1 MIPILMTEQEHW
13 ALTALLRSAVTIRT
27 FCSLGLEG
35 LLERL
40 NSPYIEKAE
49 AEGFDSLAAR
59 DRLPYL
65 PMYVAGVADIPAD
78 VADVVDSLNLS
89 ARLVR
94 LAKDYPAEAV
104 SAALE
109 ALRHQI
115 KDLTAVR
122 LNAHVSVLL
131 RPAREDD
138 DRITLVP
145 EGDRGLTTVNY
156 TSEGV
161 IVDVIDE
168 AGNVVATL
176 SLPNGDLTLEEEGPA
191 WACPQCGSD
200 ALTVSVT
207 VEAKLT
213 QSGDNFETEPAGDH
227 LWDGDSLMTCQECQ
241 YTAASRQFES

>member
-1 MIPILMTEQEHW
+1 MVPVLMTEQEHW

-27 FCSLGLEG
+27 LCSLGLEG

-65 PMYVAGVADIPAD
+65 PMSVVTVAD
-78 VADVVDSLNLS
+78 VADSLNLS
-89 ARLVR
+89 ARQVR
-94 LAKDYPAEAV
+94 WAKDYPAEAV
-104 SAALE
+104 SAAIE
-109 ALRHQI
+109 ALRRQI
-115 KDLTAVR
+115 KDLTILR
-122 LNAHVSVLL
+122 LNEQVSTIL
-131 RPAREDD
+131 RPARERD

-145 EGDRGLTTVNY
+145 DGGRGLTTVNY

-176 SLPNGDLTLEEEGPA
+176 SVPNGDLTLEEEEGPA
-191 WACPQCGSD
+191 WVCPKCGGKKLSVMV
-200 ALTVSVT
+200 TVS
-207 VEAKLT
+207 ADLT

-227 LWDGDSLMTCQECQ
+227 EWDGDSLMTCRECQ

>member
-40 NSPYIEKAE
+40 NSPYIEKVE

-65 PMYVAGVADIPAD
+65 PMSVVTVAD
-78 VADVVDSLNLS
+78 VADSLNLS
-89 ARLVR
+89 ARQVR
-94 LAKDYPAEAV
+94 WASNYPAEAV
-104 SAALE
+104 SAAIE
-109 ALRHQI
+109 ALRHRI
-115 KDLTAVR
+115 KDLTAIR
-122 LNAHVSVLL
+122 LNEHVSVLL

-138 DRITLVP
+138 GRITLVP
-145 EGDRGLTTVNY
+145 DGDRGLTTVNY

-168 AGNVVATL
+168 AGNEAATL
-176 SLPNGDLTLEEEGPA
+176 SLPNGDLTLVEEGPA
-191 WACPQCGSD
+191 WKCPQCGSD
-200 ALTVSVT
+200 SLTVSVC
-207 VEAKLT
+207 VQAKLT
-213 QSGDNFETEPAGDH
+213 QNGDNFETEPEGDH
-227 LWDGDSLMTCQECQ
+227 RWDGDSLMTCQECQ

>member
-1 MIPILMTEQEHW
+1 MVPVLMTEQEHW

-27 FCSLGLEG
+27 HCSLGLEG

-89 ARLVR
+89 ARLGR
-94 LAKDYPAEAV
+94 LAKDYPAEAT
-104 SAALE
+104 SAAVA
-109 ALRHQI
+109 ALRHRI
-115 KDLTAVR
+115 KDLAYLR
-122 LNAHVSVLL
+122 LNEQVSALL
-131 RPAREDD
+131 RPARESD

-145 EGDRGLTTVNY
+145 DGDRGLTTVNY

-176 SLPNGDLTLEEEGPA
+176 SLPNSDLTLEEEGPA
-191 WACPQCGSD
+191 WKCPQCGSD

-213 QSGDNFETEPAGDH
+213 QTGDNFETEPAGDH
-227 LWDGDSLMTCQECQ
+227 LWDGDSLMTCQNCQ

>member
-27 FCSLGLEG
+27 LCSLGLEG

-65 PMYVAGVADIPAD
+65 PMPVVTVAD
-78 VADVVDSLNLS
+78 VAGKLPEAELS
-89 ARLVR
+89 AKAC

-104 SAALE
+104 SAAIE

-131 RPAREDD
+131 RPAREGG

-145 EGDRGLTTVNY
+145 DGDRGLTTVNY

-168 AGNVVATL
+168 AGNEAATL
-176 SLPNGDLTLEEEGPA
+176 SIPNGDLTLEEEGPA
-191 WACPQCGSD
+191 WKCPQCGSD
-200 ALTVSVT
+200 SLTVSVT

-213 QSGDNFETEPAGDH
+213 QTGDNFETEPEGDH

-241 YTAASRQFES
+241 YTAASRQFER

>member
-1 MIPILMTEQEHW
+1 MIPVLMTEQEHW

-27 FCSLGLEG
+27 LCSLGLEG

-65 PMYVAGVADIPAD
+65 PMPVVTVAD
-78 VADVVDSLNLS
+78 VADSLNLS
-89 ARLVR
+89 ARQVR
-94 LAKDYPAEAV
+94 WAKDYPAEAT
-104 SAALE
+104 SAAIE

-115 KDLTAVR
+115 KDLTAIR
-122 LNAHVSVLL
+122 LNERISVLL

-138 DRITLVP
+138 CRITLVP
-145 EGDRGLTTVNY
+145 DGDRGLTTVNY

-168 AGNVVATL
+168 AGNEAATL
-176 SLPNGDLTLEEEGPA
+176 SIPNGDLTPEEEGPA
-191 WACPQCGSD
+191 WKCPQCGSD

-213 QSGDNFETEPAGDH
+213 QTGDNFETEPAGDH

-241 YTAASRQFES
+241 YTAASRQFER

>member
-1 MIPILMTEQEHW
+1 MVPVLMTEQEHW
-13 ALTALLRSAVTIRT
+13 ALTALLRSAVTTRT
-27 FCSLGLEG
+27 FSNLGLED

-40 NSPYIEKAE
+40 SGPYLEKAL
-49 AEGFDSLAAR
+49 AEGFDALEAR
-59 DRLPYL
+59 NRLPCFSL
-65 PMYVAGVADIPAD
+65 IVSVVTVAD
-78 VADVVDSLNLS
+78 VADSLNLS
-89 ARLVR
+89 GRQVR
-94 LAKDYPAEAV
+94 WAKDCPAEAV
-104 SAALE
+104 SAAIE

-115 KDLTAVR
+115 KDLTAIR

-138 DRITLVP
+138 GRITLVP
-145 EGDRGLTTVNY
+145 DGDRGLTTVNY

-168 AGNVVATL
+168 AGNEAATL

-191 WACPQCGSD
+191 WACPQCGGDS
-200 ALTVSVT
+200 LTVSVC
-207 VEAKLT
+207 VQAKLT
-213 QSGDNFETEPAGDH
+213 QTGDNFETEPEGDH